1 MYFLSKGLVFSMC
14 DRCRIQPWFALF
26 QDSKRLLSC
35 LQSKSISLYNEIVS
49 LLSTQMQVNMY
60 RQIKYK

>member
-1 MYFLSKGLVFSMC
+1 MC
-14 DRCRIQPWFALF
+14 DRCKIQPWFALF

-60 RQIKYK
+60 KQIKYK